1 MQVVDKRRI
10 LVVEDE
16 GIVALDI
23 QTKLERMGYEV
34 PATVASAGEAID
46 KAAELEPDLVLMDI
60 QLEGDTDGIAAAER
74 IHKDLQ
80 IPIVYLTAYADD
92 VTLARAKVAQPFA
105 YLLKPFE
112 ERDLYVTIEIALNKH
127 DLEQENARLEERLR
141 HSEKMEAIGQLTAG
155 FAHTFSNMLQGVIGN
170 LDLALASA
178 PGDVGLFLKDAAY
191 DAEGAAKLVNQLMVF
206 YRLEQGQHGP
216 VDVGALVAD
225 VADLCRSVFAGEV
238 EVSVEC
244 EENLPDIQGNQ
255 EQLRQCL
262 VNLCANARDAVV
274 LRSNDA
280 QGILRITAETTETG
294 EEDTAEGR
302 GESGHQCVCV
312 SVIDNGVGMDEETQR
327 HMFEPFFTTK
337 SAGMTTGLSL
347 AVAYSTAREHRGWM
361 EWESELDVGTAMS
374 LFLPVRPERAPAED
388 TAPPE
393 VVSFSASASVD
404 GDRLQGTESV
414 LVIADVD
421 RLRTILDL
429 MLERNGYTVHLG
441 RGRRDG
447 LDLFRHEGDGLD
459 LVILALSSLDITTQ
473 EVLAEIRQ
481 SRPEARV
488 LVVTGHPEWATTYQ
502 GASAVLLKPFNT
514 TQLLQAVRQLLDA

>member
-1 MQVVDKRRI
+1 MVDKRRI

-34 PATVASAGEAID
+34 PTTVASAEEAID
-46 KAAELEPDLVLMDI
+46 KATELEPDLVLMDI
-60 QLEGDTDGIAAAER
+60 QLEGDTDGITAAER
-74 IHKDLQ
+74 IHEDLQ

-92 VTLARAKVAQPFA
+92 VTLSRAKIAQPFA

-155 FAHTFSNMLQGVIGN
+155 FAHSFSNMLQGVIGN

-191 DAEGAAKLVNQLMVF
+191 DAEGAARLVKQLMVF

-244 EENLPDIQGNQ
+244 EDDLPHIKGNR

-274 LRSNDA
+274 LRGDDT
-280 QGILRITAETTETG
+280 QGVLRIVAEATETG
-294 EEDTAEGR
+294 DGQSAAGQS
-302 GESGHQCVCV
+302 ESVHQCICV
-312 SVIDNGVGMDEETQR
+312 SVIDNGVGMDEDTQS

-347 AVAYSTAREHRGWM
+347 AVAYSTAREHRGWL

-374 LFLPVRPERAPAED
+374 LFLPVLSGPSLGAA
-388 TAPPE
+388 TSPPE
-393 VVSFSASASVD
+393 VVSFSASGNID
-404 GDRLQGTESV
+404 GDSLKGTESV

-421 RLRTILDL
+421 RLRTILDM

-459 LVILALSSLDITTQ
+459 LVVLALSSLDISSQ
-473 EVLAEIRQ
+473 EVLTEIRQ